1 VTRVRK
7 EVRSM
12 TDEVKNSETQEVDAR
27 PVRETAAYS
36 PRVDIYEGD
45 KAVVVE
51 ADMPGVDR
59 TGVEVQIDKG
69 LLTIGGRTRR
79 KPEDTG
85 VRLVEEFRPV
95 DYYRAFQ
102 LGEGI
107 DEGNIG
113 AVMTDGVL
121 TVTLPF
127 TQGRGT
133 RKIEVK

>member
-1 VTRVRK
+1 
-7 EVRSM
+7 M
-12 TDEVKNSETQEVDAR
+12 TDKVKKTDESQEVDAR
-27 PVRETAAYS
+27 RVRETAAYS
-36 PRVDIYEGD
+36 PRVDIYEGPES
-45 KAVVVE
+45 VVVE

-59 TGVEVQIDKG
+59 SGVEVQIDKG
-69 LLTIGGRTRR
+69 LLTIGGRTKRR
-79 KPEDTG
+79 PESTG
-85 VRLVEEFRPV
+85 SRLVEEFSPV

-107 DEGNIG
+107 DEGHIA

-127 TQGRGT
+127 TQERGT